1 MYLNNNAMETFPAV
15 VCMNL
20 NNLRDLDLSFNMLT
34 ALPQE
39 VGEVRHIYRCLG
51 LWPRRL

>member
-1 MYLNNNAMETFPAV
+1 METFPAV